1 MHIWLRY
8 AAISAAAVSMG
19 FTAYFGWVTAGD
31 DTFAKWFNAAGGAL
45 ISFAVPAFFF
55 LAAIAVQRQAYGIA
69 RAFFAFGCV
78 FGWMDA
84 ASNTGALFSMREGS
98 KINAHH
104 ATVTSKDVRMRLA
117 KLQRTEADL
126 IGKTS
131 SVRVWQDSKSIKDAI
146 SDLEKKRARE
156 SKRGGCGK
164 ECEKIDDQVMKRR
177 DDLAV
182 SLAVEKANA
191 ELVSIRKKIADA
203 RAESK
208 TTKAKVSP
216 IDVITAKI
224 GAIAAWDLNPGE
236 SVKEFVYLLITA
248 VLGTG
253 LTLLS
258 GGLGYGSTWL
268 RGAEEAA
275 EPSGYVRTQYLEAP
289 EGYMPQSLGETLR
302 PAGNTNSSVTVDGA
316 RPSRERIAV
325 ITNLQRMLREEFPE
339 ITG

>member
-8 AAISAAAVSMG
+8 AAIAAAAVSMG

-69 RAFFAFGCV
+69 KAFFAFGCV
-78 FGWMDA
+78 FGFMDA

-98 KINAHH
+98 KINARH
-104 ATVTSKDVRMRLA
+104 ATVTSKDVRTRLA
-117 KLQRTEADL
+117 KLQKTEADL

-131 SVRVWQDSKSIKDAI
+131 SVKVWQDSKSIKAAI

-156 SKRGGCGK
+156 SKRGGCGT
-164 ECEKIDDQVMKRR
+164 ECEKIDDQVIKRR

-191 ELVSIRKKIADA
+191 ALVSIRKKIADA

-224 GAIAAWDLNPGE
+224 GAIAAWDLKPGE

-258 GGLGYGSTWL
+258 GGLGYGATWL
-268 RGAEEAA
+268 RGYDEAETYQAHYQPTEQQISAAPEFKPQPLKA
-275 EPSGYVRTQYLEAP
+275 EPAPSRTSTSNVSVTYAGKNPPSVDRLMEMIRDLEAKA
-289 EGYMPQSLGETLR
+289 T
-302 PAGNTNSSVTVDGA
+302 
-316 RPSRERIAV
+316 
-325 ITNLQRMLREEFPE
+325 
-339 ITG
+339 